1 MTTPNLIAGRY
12 RRTDRNQQEDRD
24 GVWAEDDLFGGSV
37 RLLPVDALDLTAAP
51 GQRAAA
57 RARVRAVEQL
67 QLAGV
72 VPLIDLVVDGRTWAV
87 TPIPQGQPLSSA
99 KVGPEQVAPAG
110 QDLLRALAGLHA
122 AGLAHGAIRPET
134 CRITTQYACLDIPAL
149 EPGPFDT
156 AADLAALADLLTA
169 LDPNPDGPVGNLTG
183 RLRHAADATQLLAE
197 VLPPTTAEPVDA
209 SNSDADHIARA
220 GSTPGPPVRRRHSNR
235 AARPTFAPLR
245 GEPGWAPGFT
255 GP

>member
-57 RARVRAVEQL
+57 RARVRAVDQL

-122 AGLAHGAIRPET
+122 AGLAHGAIGPHT

-156 AADLAALADLLTA
+156 AADCAALADLLTA
-169 LDPNPDGPVGNLTG
+169 LDPSPEGPVGDLIAQ
-183 RLRHAADATQLLAE
+183 LHQFKDATQLLAE
-197 VLPPTTAEPVDA
+197 AVPPTTAEPTDA
-209 SNSDADHIARA
+209 PNWVADNTAQA
-220 GSTPGPPVRRRHSNR
+220 GSASGPPSRRRHSNTR
-235 AARPTFAPLR
+235 ARPTFPLR
-245 GEPGWAPGFT
+245 RESGWAKGAT